1 MLKQNSSHSIQFDP
15 ASLQGLFHSGNRK
28 DFVAQVRLALRQI
41 LVKLQVEGHYDQVI
55 TLVKR
60 EPCYRELNNTWQEI
74 KPSVRSQKWYEL
86 MERTIQI
93 AYSTRPYCLRCG
105 ECCRL
110 GSPSLHLE
118 DAELLA
124 MGVIS
129 TRQIYTLRRGEPA
142 RLNIEGKLG
151 TLPNELI
158 KFKEDQEKGYCRFYS
173 EDQKSC
179 EIYENRPSQC
189 RFQQC
194 WNPEALETR
203 WREQK
208 LTRRDILKNSHDL
221 MELLELHDERCNPQR
236 LNHLFIHLHNTRD
249 MTVLDQVLEN
259 LRQDL
264 AIRSLATTKLNRNEE
279 ELDFLF
285 GRPLAEIVRSYGLR
299 VEKDQ
304 DGVSHLLQD
313 R

>member
-1 MLKQNSSHSIQFDP
+1 MMKQNSRDSVQFDL
-15 ASLQGLFHSGNRK
+15 ASLQDLFQSGNRK

-60 EPCYRELNNTWQEI
+60 EPCYRDLNNTWQEI
-74 KPSVRSQKWYEL
+74 KPSIRRQKWYEL

-110 GSPSLHLE
+110 ESPSLHLE

-124 MGVIS
+124 KGLIS
-129 TRQIYTLRRGEPA
+129 TRQIYTLRRGEPVS
-142 RLNIEGKLG
+142 LNIEGKLG
-151 TLPNELI
+151 TLPSELI
-158 KFKEDQEKGYCRFYS
+158 KFKEDQGKGYCRFYS
-173 EDQKSC
+173 ENQKSC
-179 EIYENRPSQC
+179 DIYENRPSQC

-194 WNPEALETR
+194 WNPEALEKH
-203 WREQK
+203 WQEQK
-208 LTRRDILKNSHDL
+208 LTRRDILKNDQGL
-221 MELLELHDERCNPQR
+221 MELLELHDERCDPER
-236 LNHLFIHLHNTRD
+236 LNHLFIHLHHTRD
-249 MTVLDQVLEN
+249 TTVLDQVLDI

-264 AIRSLATTKLNRNEE
+264 AIRSLATTKLNRDPE
-279 ELDFLF
+279 ELDFLL
-285 GRPLAEIVRSYGLR
+285 GRPLAEIMRSYGLR
-299 VEKDQ
+299 VEMDQ
-304 DGVSHLLQD
+304 DGVYHLSED

>member
-1 MLKQNSSHSIQFDP
+1 MKQNSRHSIQFDP
-15 ASLQGLFHSGNRK
+15 ASLQDLFHSGKRK

-41 LVKLQVEGHYDQVI
+41 LAQLQVEGHYDQVM

-74 KPSVRSQKWYEL
+74 KPPVRRQKWYEL
-86 MERTIQI
+86 MERTIQV

-105 ECCRL
+105 KCCRL
-110 GSPSLHLE
+110 ESPSLHLE

-124 MGVIS
+124 KGLIS
-129 TRQIYTLRRGEPA
+129 TRQIYTLRRGEPV

-151 TLPNELI
+151 PLPSELI

-179 EIYENRPSQC
+179 DIYENRPSQC

-194 WNPEALETR
+194 WNPEIPETH

-208 LTRRDILKNSHDL
+208 LTRRDILKDDQDL
-221 MELLELHDERCNPQR
+221 MELLELHDERCDPER
-236 LNHLFIHLHNTRD
+236 LNHLFIHLHHTRD
-249 MTVLDQVLEN
+249 MTVLDEVLEI

-264 AIRSLATTKLNRNEE
+264 AIRMLATTKLNRDHE
-279 ELDFLF
+279 ELDFLL
-285 GRPLAEIVRSYGLR
+285 GRPLAEIMRSYGLR
-299 VEKDQ
+299 VEMDQ
-304 DGVSHLLQD
+304 DGVYHLSED

>member
-1 MLKQNSSHSIQFDP
+1 MMKQNSIDSIQFDL
-15 ASLQGLFHSGNRK
+15 ASLQDLFQSGNRK

-60 EPCYRELNNTWQEI
+60 EPCYRDLNNTWQEI
-74 KPSVRSQKWYEL
+74 KPSIRRQKWYEL

-110 GSPSLHLE
+110 ESPSLHLE

-124 MGVIS
+124 KGLIS
-129 TRQIYTLRRGEPA
+129 TRQIFTLRRGEPV

-151 TLPNELI
+151 TLPSELI

-173 EDQKSC
+173 ENQKSC
-179 EIYENRPSQC
+179 DIYENRPSQC

-194 WNPEALETR
+194 WNPEALEKH
-203 WREQK
+203 WQEQK
-208 LTRRDILKNSHDL
+208 LTRRDILKNDPDL
-221 MELLELHDERCNPQR
+221 MELLELHDERCDPER
-236 LNHLFIHLHNTRD
+236 LNHLFIHLHHTRD
-249 MTVLDQVLEN
+249 TTVLDQVLEI

-264 AIRSLATTKLNRNEE
+264 AIRSLATTKLNRDPE
-279 ELDFLF
+279 ELDFLL
-285 GRPLAEIVRSYGLR
+285 GRPLAEIIHSYGLR
-299 VEKDQ
+299 VEMDQ
-304 DGVSHLLQD
+304 DGVYHLSED

>member
-1 MLKQNSSHSIQFDP
+1 MEDHSSRSSQFDP
-15 ASLQGLFHSGNRK
+15 ASLQDLFQSGKRK
-28 DFVAQVRLALRQI
+28 DFIAQVRLALRQI
-41 LVKLQVEGHYDQVI
+41 LVKLQVESHYDQVI
-55 TLVKR
+55 PLVKR
-60 EPCYRELNNTWQEI
+60 EPGYRELNNSWQEM
-74 KPSVRSQKWYEL
+74 KPPVRRQKWNEL
-86 MERTIQI
+86 MERAIQI

-124 MGVIS
+124 RGLIS
-129 TRQIYTLRRGEPA
+129 TRQIYTLRRGEPVS
-142 RLNIEGKLG
+142 LNVEGKLG
-151 TLPNELI
+151 TLPSELI
-158 KFKEDQEKGYCRFYS
+158 KFKEDQEQGYCRFYS

-179 EIYENRPSQC
+179 DIYKNRPSQC

-194 WNPEALETR
+194 WNPEALESR

-208 LTRRDILKNSHDL
+208 LTRRDIVKDDQDL
-221 MELLELHDERCNPQR
+221 MELLELHDERCNPER
-236 LNHLFIHLHNTRD
+236 LNHLFIQLHNTGD
-249 MTVLDQVLEN
+249 MTVLDQVLEI

-264 AIRSLATTKLNRNEE
+264 AIRSLATTKLNRHPE
-279 ELDFLF
+279 ELDFLL

-304 DGVSHLLQD
+304 DGIYHLLQD

>member
-1 MLKQNSSHSIQFDP
+1 MKQGSSHSSQFDP
-15 ASLQGLFHSGNRK
+15 AGLQDLFRSGKRK
-28 DFVAQVRLALRQI
+28 DFIAQMRLALRQI
-41 LVKLQVEGHYDQVI
+41 LVKLQVESHYDQII

-74 KPSVRSQKWYEL
+74 KPPVRRQKWYEL

-124 MGVIS
+124 RGLIS
-129 TRQIYTLRRGEPA
+129 TRQIYTLRRGEPVS
-142 RLNIEGKLG
+142 LNIEGKLG
-151 TLPNELI
+151 TLPSELI
-158 KFKEDQEKGYCRFYS
+158 KFKEDQEQGYCRFYS

-179 EIYENRPSQC
+179 DIYKNRPSQC

-194 WNPEALETR
+194 WKPEALETR

-208 LTRRDILKNSHDL
+208 LTRRDILKDDQDL
-221 MELLELHDERCNPQR
+221 MELLELHDERCNPER
-236 LNHLFIHLHNTRD
+236 LNHLFIQLHNTGD
-249 MTVLDQVLEN
+249 MTLLDQVLEI

-264 AIRSLATTKLNRNEE
+264 AIRSLATTKLNRQPE
-279 ELDFLF
+279 ELEFLL

-304 DGVSHLLQD
+304 DGVYHLLQD

>member
-1 MLKQNSSHSIQFDP
+1 MLKQNSNHSIQFDP
-15 ASLQGLFHSGNRK
+15 ANLEDLFRSGKRK
-28 DFVAQVRLALRQI
+28 DFIAQVRLGLRQI
-41 LVKLQVEGHYDQVI
+41 LAQLQVESHYDQVI

-60 EPCYRELNNTWQEI
+60 EPCYRELNNTWQGI
-74 KPSVRSQKWYEL
+74 KPPVRRQKWYEL
-86 MERTIQI
+86 MERIIQI

-118 DAELLA
+118 DAGLLA
-124 MGVIS
+124 RGLLS
-129 TRQIYTLRRGEPA
+129 TRQIYTLRRGEPVS
-142 RLNIEGKLG
+142 LNIEGELG
-151 TLPNELI
+151 TLPSELI
-158 KFKEDQEKGYCRFYS
+158 KLKEDQEQGYCSFYS

-179 EIYENRPSQC
+179 DIYEKRPSQC

-203 WREQK
+203 WRAQK
-208 LTRRDILKNSHDL
+208 LTRRDIVKDDQDL
-221 MELLELHDERCNPQR
+221 MELLELHDERCNPER
-236 LNHLFIHLHNTRD
+236 LNHLFIRLHNTGD
-249 MTVLDQVLEN
+249 MTVLDQLLEI

-264 AIRSLATTKLNRNEE
+264 AIRSLTTTKLNRHPE
-279 ELDFLF
+279 ELDFLL
-285 GRPLAEIVRSYGLR
+285 GRPLAEIVRSYGFR

-304 DGVSHLLQD
+304 NGVYHLLQD

>member
-74 KPSVRSQKWYEL
+74 KPPVRSQKWYEL
-86 MERTIQI
+86 IERTIQI

-158 KFKEDQEKGYCRFYS
+158 KLKEDQEKGYCRFYS

-189 RFQQC
+189 RYQQC

-208 LTRRDILKNSHDL
+208 ITRRDILKNDNDL
-221 MELLELHDERCNPQR
+221 IELLELHDDRCDPER
-236 LNHLFIHLHNTRD
+236 LNYLLIHLHNTGD
-249 MTVLDQVLEN
+249 MTVLDQVLEI
-259 LRQDL
+259 LRQDV
-264 AIRSLATTKLNRNEE
+264 AIRSLATTKLDRDER
-279 ELDFLF
+279 ELDFLL
-285 GRPLAEIVRSYGLR
+285 GRPLAEMVSSYGLR

-304 DGVSHLLQD
+304 NGIYHLLQN

>member
-1 MLKQNSSHSIQFDP
+1 MKQGSSHSSQFDP
-15 ASLQGLFHSGNRK
+15 AGLQDLFRSGKRK
-28 DFVAQVRLALRQI
+28 DFIAQMRLALRQI
-41 LVKLQVEGHYDQVI
+41 LVKLQVESHYDQII

-74 KPSVRSQKWYEL
+74 KPPVRRQKWYEL

-124 MGVIS
+124 RGLIS
-129 TRQIYTLRRGEPA
+129 TRQMYTLRRGEPVSS
-142 RLNIEGKLG
+142 NFEGKLG
-151 TLPNELI
+151 TLPSELI
-158 KFKEDQEKGYCRFYS
+158 KFKEDQEQGYCRFYS

-179 EIYENRPSQC
+179 DIYKNRPSQC

-194 WNPEALETR
+194 WDPGALETR
-203 WREQK
+203 WREKK
-208 LTRRDILKNSHDL
+208 LTRRDMLKDDQDL
-221 MELLELHDERCNPQR
+221 MELLELHDERCNPER
-236 LNHLFIHLHNTRD
+236 LNHLFIQLRDTGD
-249 MTVLDQVLEN
+249 MTVMDQVLEM

-264 AIRSLATTKLNRNEE
+264 AIRSLATTKLNRHPE
-279 ELDFLF
+279 ELDFLL

-299 VEKDQ
+299 VAKDQ
-304 DGVSHLLQD
+304 EGVYHLLQD